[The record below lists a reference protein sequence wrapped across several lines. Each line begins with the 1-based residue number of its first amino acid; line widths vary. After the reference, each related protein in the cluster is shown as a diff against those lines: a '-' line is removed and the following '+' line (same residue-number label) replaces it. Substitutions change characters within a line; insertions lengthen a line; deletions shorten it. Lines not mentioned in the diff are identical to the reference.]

1 VGVTPPTPPGGWRRH
16 LEGWQLG
23 VWVVFVCGLTAMLVV
38 PRNVPPEYLP
48 PPIIDRRE
56 QRQDRERE
64 AKRAAEARAG
74 LPIELRSVGEAF
86 RRYGRAAFGDRE
98 RVPQLAGQL
107 RRLAAEALERHGPA
121 RLLELRA
128 LQAELL
134 MRAVETRPAVP
145 PPEAVELAG
154 GLLDAGLRRGWWAPA
169 PAGAEDAELE
179 MLFRLYWGNA
189 LGIGA
194 HHPFAPSLNEWRVY
208 YRFMLG
214 RPLPEAA
221 ERDADLMRK
230 LEYVAALSQH
240 DREYPAALARGILL
254 YQRGAPAESALEL
267 RAHLERFPDGP
278 WTLRARNYLAACGAL
293 LIE

>member
-1 VGVTPPTPPGGWRRH
+1 VGVTPPAAAGGWRRH

-23 VWVVFVCGLTAMLVV
+23 LWVVFVCGLTAMLVV
-38 PRNVPPEYLP
+38 PRNVPPDDLP
-48 PPIIDRRE
+48 PPVIDRLE
-56 QRQDRERE
+56 QRQERERE

-74 LPIELRSVGEAF
+74 LPIEVRSVGEAL
-86 RRYGRAAFGDRE
+86 RRYGRAAFAERE
-98 RVPQLAGQL
+98 LLPQLTGQV

-121 RLLELRA
+121 RLLQLRA
-128 LQAELL
+128 LQTELL
-134 MRAVETRPAVP
+134 IRALEGRPAVP
-145 PPEAVELAG
+145 PREAVELAG
-154 GLLDAGLRRGWWAPA
+154 GLLDAGLGRGWLAPP
-169 PAGAEDAELE
+169 PAGADDAELE
-179 MLFRLYWGNA
+179 TLFRLYWGNA
-189 LGIGA
+189 LGLGA

-214 RPLPEAA
+214 RPLPDAP

-240 DREYPAALARGILL
+240 DRDYPAALARGILL

>member
-1 VGVTPPTPPGGWRRH
+1 VTPPAPAGGWRRH
-16 LEGWQLG
+16 IEGWQLG
-23 VWVVFVCGLTAMLVV
+23 LWVVFVCGLTAMLVV
-38 PRNVPPEYLP
+38 PRNVPPRDLP
-48 PPIIDRRE
+48 APIIDRLE
-56 QRQDRERE
+56 QRQERERD

-74 LPIELRSVGEAF
+74 LPIEVRSVGEAL
-86 RRYGRAAFGDRE
+86 RRYGRAAFADRDLL
-98 RVPQLAGQL
+98 PQLTGQL
-107 RRLAAEALERHGPA
+107 RRLAADAVQRHGAA
-121 RLLELRA
+121 RLLQLRA

-134 MRAVETRPAVP
+134 SRALEGRPAVP
-145 PPEAVELAG
+145 PREAVELAG
-154 GLLDAGLRRGWWAPA
+154 GLLDAGLGRGWLAPP
-169 PAGAEDAELE
+169 PAGADDAELE
-179 MLFRLYWGNA
+179 TLFRLYWGNA
-189 LGIGA
+189 LGLGA

-214 RPLPEAA
+214 RPLPEAP

-240 DREYPAALARGILL
+240 DRDYPAALARGILL

-278 WTLRARNYLAACGAL
+278 WTLRARNHLAACGAL